1 MVRNRNIAFVLV
13 APSRGNRFGDVKA
26 AARPADN
33 DRYLLART
41 DGICIDRCPEQIAVA
56 LVRGTAE
63 KRPCAIVQQ
72 AVASDLFLHLGHHSG
87 IGALRVDLK
96 ILIIVQFR
104 QNAGPIEYAVQIL
117 VPVDRAAR
125 CALAFPVKHDHS
137 LCAVIVHFA
146 FSARGRDSFPVRGI
160 AFILIMGNACNCNGI
175 SRLPVILLLLQLD
188 RLAHVVSVLLRN
200 RSQHIN
206 IRRPHLDKVGCLQTS
221 LDILYQRRYH
231 KCRKDRQNDQHNDQF
246 HQRKSLAGIFLFL
259 LHFIS
264 TFY

>member
-1 MVRNRNIAFVLV
+1 M
-13 APSRGNRFGDVKA
+13 
-26 AARPADN
+26 
-33 DRYLLART
+33 
-41 DGICIDRCPEQIAVA
+41 
-56 LVRGTAE
+56 
-63 KRPCAIVQQ
+63 
-72 AVASDLFLHLGHHSG
+72 
-87 IGALRVDLK
+87 
-96 ILIIVQFR
+96 
-104 QNAGPIEYAVQIL
+104 QIL
-117 VPVDRAAR
+117 VPVDRVAR

-137 LCAVIVHFA
+137 RCAVVVHLA
-146 FSARGRDSFPVRGI
+146 FPARGRDSFPVCGI
-160 AFILIMGNACNCNGI
+160 SLRLTMGNACNCNGI

-264 TFY
+264 TFYCVSANLRRAFSALYRLPFWLLFTIYATTS